1 MTVLAFPLS
10 PRRLPVR
17 DVERLVAINRFRNWL
32 PDQSRCW
39 FDSLSD
45 EDQARMASEFEQ
57 ILEGR
62 L

>member
-1 MTVLAFPLS
+1 MILHFPLS
-10 PRRLPVR
+10 PRRLPLQEAQRIARVKHFR
-17 DVERLVAINRFRNWL
+17 DRLPEFRHG
-32 PDQSRCW
+32 W

-57 ILEGR
+57 IWDGR

>member
-1 MTVLAFPLS
+1 MILTFP
-10 PRRLPVR
+10 PAARRLPLQEAQRIARVKHFR
-17 DVERLVAINRFRNWL
+17 DRLPAFRHG
-32 PDQSRCW
+32 W

>member
-1 MTVLAFPLS
+1 MILTFPPS
-10 PRRLPVR
+10 PRRLPLQEAQRMERVKHFR
-17 DVERLVAINRFRNWL
+17 DRL
-32 PDQSRCW
+32 PDHRHGW

-45 EDQARMASEFEQ
+45 ADQARMAGEFEL

>member
-1 MTVLAFPLS
+1 MTVLAFPI
-10 PRRLPVR
+10 PARRLPLQEVN
-17 DVERLVAINRFRNWL
+17 RLIHVQRFREWL
-32 PDQSRCW
+32 PDHRRPW

-45 EDQARMASEFEQ
+45 EDQERMAGEFEQ

>member
-1 MTVLAFPLS
+1 MTVLAFPI
-10 PRRLPVR
+10 PARRLPLR
-17 DVERLVAINRFRNWL
+17 DAQRLARVKHFRDRL
-32 PDQSRCW
+32 PDHRHGW

-57 ILEGR
+57 IMEGR